1 MVRLAV
7 LLLLVVAAA
16 GCMGG
21 EEEGVST
28 DDYIAKADGVC
39 GTYQVRLSRIP
50 RPVTAEPAEL
60 GVFLERAL
68 PIARE
73 QLGELQ
79 DLPKPSD
86 QDDRQRIERLLV
98 LLEQELELNEDAR
111 EAAGEGDAEAVN
123 GALQQGAALS
133 AEANQLAEELGFVVC
148 ARRA

>member
-1 MVRLAV
+1 
-7 LLLLVVAAA
+7 
-16 GCMGG
+16 MGG

>member
-1 MVRLAV
+1 
-7 LLLLVVAAA
+7 
-16 GCMGG
+16 MGG

-86 QDDRQRIERLLV
+86 QDDRQRIDRLLV
-98 LLEQELELNEDAR
+98 LLEQELDLNEDAR
-111 EAAGEGDAEAVN
+111 EAAGGGDAEAVN